1 MEASGVASGHR
12 ERLRLLFATSDE
24 AALADIGQELA
35 PAFFVSLAP
44 DAGALRRS
52 LIENASEIVVIDLD
66 TIFPEEADV
75 FVRVAEVRAAA
86 PATLLVVISR
96 TPLSKARQRTRKA
109 GADEF
114 LLAPVDFGELR
125 EYLLD
130 AGEQRQQQLDA
141 QAFREEAARRS
152 SFCGLIGGSEPM
164 LRVYEALRRVAP
176 SSMTVMLRG
185 ESGTG
190 KELAARAIVALSP
203 RCDGPFI
210 SVNCAALPEAL
221 MESELFGHEKGSFTG
236 AHAARPGQAELADT
250 GTLFLDEIGSLGLA
264 LQSKLL
270 RVLQDR
276 SVQRIGGKAPRKID
290 FRLITATNDNLE
302 QMVKAGQ
309 FREDLYYRICVI
321 PISLP
326 PLRERAGDVPLLL
339 DHYMRMYCMAN
350 DLPVKRF
357 TPEAI
362 QVLEASSWP
371 GNVRELENL
380 TQRLA
385 LMVDG
390 DWIGPEHLPEKLL
403 FESTAGQDHILIPAE
418 GVQLDEELTRIEL
431 TYLQAAIRRAGSKR
445 GAAAVL
451 GIPIQ
456 KMKYLCRKHGIE
468 GAGYKAQ
475 SARTEGLIID
485 PMPGSIIDPS
495 STGKQWN

>member
-1 MEASGVASGHR
+1 MDAPVATSGHH
-12 ERLRLLFATSDE
+12 ERLRLVFATSDE
-24 AALADIGQELA
+24 AALKDIGQELA
-35 PAFFVSLAP
+35 PAFFISLAQ
-44 DAGALRRS
+44 DAAALMHS
-52 LIENASEIVVIDLD
+52 LDEYAPEIVVIDLD
-66 TIFPEEADV
+66 TIFPGDEDV
-75 FVRVAEVRAAA
+75 FIQVAAVREAA
-86 PATLLVVISR
+86 PSTLLVVISR
-96 TPLSKARQRTRKA
+96 TPLSKARQRAKRA

-125 EYLLD
+125 EYLLE
-130 AGEQRQQQLDA
+130 AGALRQKEIEA
-141 QAFREEAARRS
+141 RAFRDEAARRS

-164 LRVYEALRRVAP
+164 QRVYEALRRVAP
-176 SSMTVMLRG
+176 SATTVMLRG

-203 RCDGPFI
+203 RQDRPFV

-221 MESELFGHEKGSFTG
+221 MESELFGHEKGAFTG

-326 PLRERAGDVPLLL
+326 PLRERTGDVPLLL
-339 DHYMRMYCMAN
+339 DHYMRMYCLAS
-350 DLPVKRF
+350 DLSVKRF
-357 TPEAI
+357 TREAM
-362 QVLEASSWP
+362 QVLEESSWP

-380 TQRLA
+380 AQRLT

-390 DWIGPEHLPEKLL
+390 DIIGAEHLPEKLL
-403 FESTAGQDHILIPAE
+403 FESATGQDQILIPSE
-418 GVQLDEELTRIEL
+418 GVQLDDELTRIEL
-431 TYLQAAIRRAGSKR
+431 AYLHAAIRRAGSKR

-456 KMKYLCRKHGIE
+456 KMKYLCRKHGI
-468 GAGYKAQ
+468 
-475 SARTEGLIID
+475 
-485 PMPGSIIDPS
+485 
-495 STGKQWN
+495 

>member
-1 MEASGVASGHR
+1 MEASGVASGHH
-12 ERLRLLFATSDE
+12 ERLRLVFGTSDE
-24 AALADIGQELA
+24 AALSDIGQELA
-35 PAFFVSLAP
+35 PAFFISLAQ
-44 DAGALRRS
+44 DAAALSHS
-52 LIENASEIVVIDLD
+52 LDEYAPEIVVIDLD
-66 TIFPEEADV
+66 TIFPGEEDM
-75 FVRVAEVRAAA
+75 FTRVAAVREAA

-96 TPLSKARQRTRKA
+96 RPLSKARQRAKKA

-114 LLAPVDFGELR
+114 LLAPVDFSELR
-125 EYLLD
+125 EYLLE
-130 AGEQRQQQLDA
+130 AGAQRQQEIETRS
-141 QAFREEAARRS
+141 FREEAARRN

-164 LRVYEALRRVAP
+164 QRVYEALRRVAP
-176 SSMTVMLRG
+176 SSTTVMLRG

-203 RCDGPFI
+203 RRDCPFV

-276 SVQRIGGKAPRKID
+276 SVQRIGSKAPRKID

-326 PLRERAGDVPLLL
+326 PLRERTGDVPLLL
-339 DHYMRMYCMAN
+339 DHYMRMYCLAN
-350 DLPVKRF
+350 DVPVKRF
-357 TPEAI
+357 APEAM

-390 DWIGPEHLPEKLL
+390 DTVGPEHLPEKLL
-403 FESTAGQDHILIPAE
+403 FESAAGQDQFLIPPE
-418 GVQLDEELTRIEL
+418 GVHLDEELARIEL
-431 TYLQAAIRRAGSKR
+431 AYLQTAIRRAGSKR
-445 GAAAVL
+445 GAAPVL
-451 GIPIQ
+451 GIPIE
-456 KMKYLCRKHGIE
+456 KMKYLCRKHGI
-468 GAGYKAQ
+468 
-475 SARTEGLIID
+475 
-485 PMPGSIIDPS
+485 
-495 STGKQWN
+495 